1 MTELRQ
7 IEKIDPKT
15 EIGTVRLAVKDLPG
29 MKKFY
34 RDMIGLAIIND
45 NQQSVKL
52 GVGDL
57 PLVELIS
64 NPDGISHP
72 NSTGLFH
79 IAILL
84 PNRPEL
90 GRWLKHFIS
99 IGYPLDGVGDHLVS
113 EALYLSDPEGNGI
126 EIYRDRPKETWEY
139 IDGQIQM
146 GTKSVDLESLLEQ
159 ASPNIF
165 SGLPEG
171 TKMGHIH
178 LQVNN
183 VSKTAAFYQDILG
196 FDLIAKMPGAGFLS
210 AGGYHHHIGMNTWRS
225 MGGGIA
231 PADSLG
237 LVDYQ
242 IVLPSSSSQESIAN
256 KLSSHEINFSRQNGT
271 LRVQDPAGIWIEF
284 VLREQ

>member
-1 MTELRQ
+1 MTDLRQ

-15 EIGTVRLAVKDLPG
+15 EIGAVRLAVKDLPD
-29 MKKFY
+29 MKNFY
-34 RDMIGLAIIND
+34 RDIIGLGIINQD
-45 NQQSVKL
+45 HETVKL
-52 GVGDL
+52 GVGEL

-90 GRWLKHFIS
+90 GRWLKHLIS
-99 IGYPLDGVGDHLVS
+99 TGYPLDGVGDHLVS

-126 EIYRDRPKETWEY
+126 EIYRDRPKETWQY

-146 GTKSVDLESLLEQ
+146 DTKSVDLESLLKD
-159 ASPNIF
+159 ASPNEF

-183 VSKTAAFYQDILG
+183 VAKTAAFYQDVLG

-225 MGGGIA
+225 LGGGIA
-231 PADSLG
+231 PSDSLG
-237 LVDYQ
+237 LIDYQ
-242 IVLPSSSSQESIAN
+242 ILLPTSLSQESIAN
-256 KLSSHEINFSRQNGT
+256 KLSSHHIDFTRQNGSF
-271 LRVQDPAGIWIEF
+271 RVQDPAGIWIEF
-284 VLREQ
+284 VLRGK

>member
-1 MTELRQ
+1 MTDLRQ

-15 EIGTVRLAVKDLPG
+15 EIGSVRLAVKDLSG
-29 MKKFY
+29 MRNFY
-34 RDMIGLAIIND
+34 REIIGLRIF
-45 NQQSVKL
+45 NQDQDSVTL

-64 NPDGISHP
+64 NPEGISHP

-84 PNRPEL
+84 PNRQEL
-90 GRWLKHFIS
+90 GRWLKHLIS
-99 IGYPLDGVGDHLVS
+99 TGYPLDGVGDHLVS

-126 EIYRDRPKETWEY
+126 EIYRDRPKETWQY

-146 GTKSVDLESLLEQ
+146 DTKSVDLESLLGE
-159 ASPNIF
+159 ASPEMF
-165 SGLPEG
+165 SGLPDG
-171 TKMGHIH
+171 TKIGHIH
-178 LQVNN
+178 LQVNS
-183 VSKTAAFYQDILG
+183 VAKTAAFYQDVLG
-196 FDLIAKMPGAGFLS
+196 FDLIAKLPGAGFLS

-242 IVLPSSSSQESIAN
+242 IVLPSSLSQESIVN
-256 KLSSHEINFSRQNGT
+256 KLSSHQIEFSQQNGT

-284 VLREQ
+284 VLRN

>member
-1 MTELRQ
+1 MTDLRQ

-15 EIGTVRLAVKDLPG
+15 EIGAVRLAVKDLSG
-29 MKKFY
+29 MKNFY
-34 RDMIGLAIIND
+34 REIIGLEIL
-45 NQQSVKL
+45 NQDQDSATL

-64 NPDGISHP
+64 NPEGISHP

-84 PNRPEL
+84 PNRQEL
-90 GRWLKHFIS
+90 GRWLKHLIS
-99 IGYPLDGVGDHLVS
+99 TGYPLDGVGDHLVS

-126 EIYRDRPKETWEY
+126 EIYRDRPKQTWQY

-146 GTKSVDLESLLEQ
+146 DTKSVDLESLLAE
-159 ASPNIF
+159 ASKEGF

-171 TKMGHIH
+171 TKIGHIH
-178 LQVNN
+178 LQVNS
-183 VSKTAAFYQDILG
+183 VAKTAAFYQEVLG
-196 FDLIAKMPGAGFLS
+196 FDLIAKLPGAGFLS

-231 PADSLG
+231 PSDSLG

-242 IVLPSSSSQESIAN
+242 IVLSSSSSQESIAN
-256 KLSSHEINFSRQNGT
+256 KLSSHQIEFSQQNGT

-284 VLREQ
+284 VLRN